1 MDPSTPRK
9 PHMSSM
15 DDITLGTK
23 PLIKV
28 ERRARSSSPSK
39 TRRPVSASIHDVKT
53 SPISYASLDDLRSL
67 VSATSSLE
75 AKKQLK
81 ALSRSPISK
90 KLHINAS
97 LDPKK
102 YIIPIPFTLQLPPKL
117 SANNS
122 ASSLGA
128 SSPKSP
134 NGKYSSR
141 PPKLV
146 YTGSGYE
153 MLDQLSASELEEE
166 DDISVQSPTR
176 RSKPP
181 PVAINKRNLKKN
193 RNMKLDQ
200 IPDEL
205 SIIEE
210 ASVCGS
216 SLKSRNPSITSSYYK
231 VTKPLPPPK
240 PITFPKPQTGPKLNS
255 SFSTSNLPREKTR
268 NIEDIEVSEA
278 SRGRDRPMAVSGTN
292 NIESKIDSKA
302 SGLTTI
308 PRTFTDYDI
317 QSLRQTN
324 APISQIN
331 GVLKVHKRSFSDESY
346 ASSASDLSHITGIS
360 NITTNRGALMST
372 IMEEEGDMN
381 SSNVPLSRI
390 FTSNTSSSGT
400 LEDSLISEDE
410 STETPEDEDS
420 FEEDSQTLS
429 EKPVKELPAVP
440 TSSQDNAAIKYFNF
454 QDIKPGFNQNTEIME
469 PRKQLSA
476 PACESDNEGPGK
488 LFLFPNNDS
497 NITNNEQ
504 LKKKALEMKMA
515 ESPSKLNLFQNNREE
530 IEIPNLD
537 DMSTYYTGSTGVSD
551 TMSCVN
557 GENYRFQDMSSMTTN
572 DSALEPIGV
581 PSKDAKMV
589 GKEQFKMIYNDDSDT
604 DIDIDLAERTPSS
617 NAKAANL
624 SKEKELPP
632 IPQPAQEKPP
642 SATGSFRAHR
652 RSNSMFHIDFS
663 PKEEAEKGPTP
674 SRSHRRTKSIGSHI
688 SLSGVPSNL
697 PQQTRK
703 SQNEPLEK
711 MGDSIASD
719 FDKLQI
725 AEPPKRVN
733 YDVDFKEAD
742 SQDDFGNDF
751 GLNQK
756 IIQEIYGHVRG
767 SKQDEKVI
775 TGGSLKVKEKTPMII
790 PRSKTTGYERS
801 HKLKLTDY
809 SLLTSTGSL
818 WSRNG
823 KFSNCTP
830 DTDAESITIDLTTDK
845 YDVCMIKRKDS
856 VLSYRSVTEKTKD
869 GKEVEVVLVDDD
881 MRDGPKYRDEFE
893 DELESIYSKYKK
905 DKWVFR
911 TNSTVSNSSESSIAS
926 YESDANSETQLRI
939 KPRKPNPVKSK
950 LPVVEENVAN
960 KTIAADAKTRTK
972 FSSEM
977 NLSKLKQ
984 GYGLMDQARVMS
996 NPTLL
1001 SQKRQIQD
1009 ANQNYFDYSSNGNYD
1024 FKSFMMQQ
1032 SIVNKNQY

>member
-1 MDPSTPRK
+1 
-9 PHMSSM
+9 M
-15 DDITLGTK
+15 DDITLGTN

-39 TRRPVSASIHDVKT
+39 TRRPMSASIYDVKA

-117 SANNS
+117 SAGNS
-122 ASSLGA
+122 VSSLGA
-128 SSPKSP
+128 SSPKSS
-134 NGKYSSR
+134 NGKCSSR

-166 DDISVQSPTR
+166 DDFSIQSPTR

-181 PVAINKRNLKKN
+181 PVAINKRNLRKN
-193 RNMKLDQ
+193 RNLKFDQ

-240 PITFPKPQTGPKLNS
+240 PITFPKPPTGPKLNS
-255 SFSTSNLPREKTR
+255 PFSTSDSPHEQAR
-268 NIEDIEVSEA
+268 DIGDTKVSEC
-278 SRGRDRPMAVSGTN
+278 SRGRDRTMSVSGTN
-292 NIESKIDSKA
+292 NIECKIDNTA
-302 SGLTTI
+302 SGLTKI

-324 APISQIN
+324 APINKIN
-331 GVLKVHKRSFSDESY
+331 GVLKVHKRSFSDESC
-346 ASSASDLSHITGIS
+346 ASSASDFSHITGIS
-360 NITTNRGALMST
+360 NITTNRGALMTT
-372 IMEEEGDMN
+372 IKEEESDI
-381 SSNVPLSRI
+381 SNLPLSRI
-390 FTSNTSSSGT
+390 FTSNTSSSAT
-400 LEDSLISEDE
+400 FENSLISEDE
-410 STETPEDEDS
+410 PTETPENESSFQKDS
-420 FEEDSQTLS
+420 ETLS
-429 EKPVKELPAVP
+429 GKPVKELPAVP
-440 TSSQDNAAIKYFNF
+440 TSSQKNVAIKHLDL
-454 QDIKPGFNQNTEIME
+454 QDKKPGFNQNTDIVELD
-469 PRKQLSA
+469 KKLTA
-476 PACESDNEGPGK
+476 PDCESDNEGSGK
-488 LFLFPNNDS
+488 LFFFPNNES

-504 LKKKALEMKMA
+504 LKKRALEMRMA
-515 ESPSKLNLFQNNREE
+515 ESPSRLNFFQNNREE
-530 IEIPNLD
+530 IEIPTLD
-537 DMSTYYTGSTGVSD
+537 DISTFYTGSTGVSD
-551 TMSCVN
+551 TMSN
-557 GENYRFQDMSSMTTN
+557 SENYRIQDTTSMTTN

-581 PSKDAKMV
+581 PSKDAKMA

-604 DIDIDLAERTPSS
+604 DIDIDSAERTPSS
-617 NAKAANL
+617 NAKAPSL

-632 IPQPAQEKPP
+632 IPQPVEKKPLND
-642 SATGSFRAHR
+642 SANFRAHR
-652 RSNSMFHIDFS
+652 RSHSMFHINFFPTEGAD
-663 PKEEAEKGPTP
+663 KGPTP
-674 SRSHRRTKSIGSHI
+674 SNSHRRTKSIGSHI
-688 SLSGVPSNL
+688 SLSGTPPSTVS
-697 PQQTRK
+697 QETK
-703 SQNEPLEK
+703 STANEPPGKTRE
-711 MGDSIASD
+711 SIASD
-719 FDKLQI
+719 FEKLQI
-725 AEPPKRVN
+725 ADPPKRVN

-751 GLNQK
+751 GLNQQ

-767 SKQDEKVI
+767 STQDEKVI

-790 PRSKTTGYERS
+790 PRSKTTGYNRN

-881 MRDGPKYRDEFE
+881 VRDSPIYRDGLE

-911 TNSTVSNSSESSIAS
+911 RNSTISNSSESSIAS

-939 KPRKPNPVKSK
+939 KPRKTNVVKSK
-950 LPVVEENVAN
+950 LPVVDKNMTN
-960 KTIAADAKTRTK
+960 KTITAGEKIWTK
-972 FSSEM
+972 FSSEL
-977 NLSKLKQ
+977 NLNKLKQ
-984 GYGLMDQARVMS
+984 NGTLMDQTRVMT

-1001 SQKRQIQD
+1001 LQKREVQD
-1009 ANQNYFDYSSNGNYD
+1009 ANQKYFDYSSNGNYD
-1024 FKSFMMQQ
+1024 FNSFMMQQ
-1032 SIVNKNQY
+1032 STFDKNQY